1 MLGTLH
7 SSFLLTLRSLNGK
20 KTFVQERKC
29 HMSAQLNSDQSGS
42 MEQELPIWKKQ
53 EILNPEYADPKVST
67 AG

>member
-1 MLGTLH
+1 
-7 SSFLLTLRSLNGK
+7 
-20 KTFVQERKC
+20 
-29 HMSAQLNSDQSGS
+29 MSAQLNSDQSGS